1 MSNTTKIPPVGAEL
15 FQVDGQTDTMKLI
28 VAFGKFAKAPT
39 NAPQQF
45 SLLVHQSDADDW
57 NFSLLTANS
66 LLT

>member
-45 SLLVHQSDADDW
+45 SLLVHQSDADD
-57 NFSLLTANS
+57 
-66 LLT
+66 